1 MPSELKKPTLLSV
14 IQALFL
20 PISKRNNPTLA
31 VTMIMY
37 VSVCHRSWPVIIR
50 HATAC
55 NFSLD
60 GFLFFDVGLDFIIG
74 VALPLSLV
82 PTHVRHAQAILEFV
96 APQLQIG
103 S

>member
-1 MPSELKKPTLLSV
+1 MGIDALLS
-14 IQALFL
+14 
-20 PISKRNNPTLA
+20 ISESNNPTLA

-37 VSVCHRSWPVIIR
+37 EWVGHPRWPVIIG

-60 GFLFFDVGLDFIIG
+60 GFLFFEVRLDLIMG
-74 VALPLSLV
+74 VTLPRSV
-82 PTHVRHAQAILEFV
+82 VIHVRHAQAIHKFI

-103 S
+103 SG

>member
-1 MPSELKKPTLLSV
+1 M
-14 IQALFL
+14 
-20 PISKRNNPTLA
+20 LA

-37 VSVCHRSWPVIIR
+37 VSVCHRRWPVIIR

-60 GFLFFDVGLDFIIG
+60 GFLFFEIVPDVIIC
-74 VALPLSLV
+74 VALQHLLV
-82 PTHVRHAQAILEFV
+82 PTRARHAQAMLEFV

-103 S
+103 SG

>member
-1 MPSELKKPTLLSV
+1 M
-14 IQALFL
+14 
-20 PISKRNNPTLA
+20 PISKGSNPTLA

-37 VSVCHRSWPVIIR
+37 VSVWNRRWPVIIR

-60 GFLFFDVGLDFIIG
+60 GFLFFEVGLDVTIG
-74 VALPLSLV
+74 VALPRSLV
-82 PTHVRHAQAILEFV
+82 PTHARHAQAIIEFV

-103 S
+103 SG